1 MWHLLPE
8 GVVSLLFT
16 VPWRHIFPLFL
27 LRGIERDGV
36 TFASHLLDL
45 LSENLLIT
53 LDLINQLDV
62 FLKLLQQTSLQ
73 IFGPVGLCP
82 GPPCQ
87 GGRLLVACWG

>member
-8 GVVSLLFT
+8 GVVSLLLA

-36 TFASHLLDL
+36 PFASHLFDL
-45 LSENLLIT
+45 LSEHLLIS
-53 LDLINQLDV
+53 LDLINQLYI

-73 IFGPVGLCP
+73 VFGSVGFCP
-82 GPPCQ
+82 GPSCQ